1 MALLRKFTLMA
12 ILGAIG
18 AATGAAIGEALF
30 SQAAAQ
36 RSEPR
41 RICLLFDISGSMA
54 ETVQREDGGSIT
66 QLQALKDAAC
76 DFIARQDLAHDLVA
90 LTVFSSDAHL
100 VVSLSHDGDL
110 LQKSIRGLWASGGTN
125 LGRGFDVT
133 QTVLAHEPGERWVLV
148 FTDGKPE
155 TTSTRESPQV
165 AALSAASRLRDAG
178 VKIVAI
184 GTPLADARLLAQAAG
199 NPANVI
205 VSDASALHA
214 AFQRSEEVINN
225 RQMLANTGSSGFSH
239 NALLT
244 GAWAALVAV
253 GAGIGLVLAQNRHT
267 HRRALGVRQGFMVL
281 VGGTLTG
288 LAAGFAGQSIYF
300 ALSGVAMVAAIGR
313 VAAWSL
319 LGCGLGYG
327 MGSFVP
333 NLARHR
339 AAIAGALAGAAASFC
354 FLTLTPL
361 VGDTIGRL
369 LGAAILGLAAGLTTI
384 IIEAAC
390 REAWIVVHWGPRER
404 STLTLGES
412 PILVGAASDAHVLIA
427 EDDSPSPIM
436 ARISMAGGIVRMEDH
451 SGGTSVL
458 RDGEVIEFGRIRL
471 EVCAPGAL
479 APEAAAGSNGRDE
492 PSGGDRKLKARARD
506 AKWHAVE
513 TTSRDR

>member
-18 AATGAAIGEALF
+18 AALGAAIGESLF

-54 ETVQREDGGSIT
+54 ETVRREDGGSIT

-76 DFIARQDLAHDLVA
+76 DFIARQDLTHDLVA

-100 VVSLSHDGDL
+100 VVSLSQDGEL

-155 TTSTRESPQV
+155 TSSTRESPHV

-184 GTPLADARLLAQAAG
+184 GTPIADARLLAQAAG
-199 NPANVI
+199 SPNNVI
-205 VSDASALHA
+205 ISDASALHA
-214 AFQRSEEVINN
+214 AFQRSEEVIN

-253 GAGIGLVLAQNRHT
+253 GAGVGLVLAQNRHT
-267 HRRALGVRQGFMVL
+267 HRRALGVRQGLMVV

-300 ALSGVAMVAAIGR
+300 ALSGVVMVAAIGR

-361 VGDTIGRL
+361 VGDAIGRL
-369 LGAAILGLAAGLTTI
+369 LGAAILGLAAGLTTV

-412 PILVGAASDAHVLIA
+412 PILVGASSSAHVLIA

-436 ARISMAGGIVRMEDH
+436 ARISLAGDAVRMEDH
-451 SGGTSVL
+451 TGATSVL
-458 RDGEVIEFGRIRL
+458 RDGEVIEFGRIRI
-471 EVCAPGAL
+471 EVCASGSP
-479 APEAAAGSNGRDE
+479 APEAGPGHDGSDE
-492 PSGGDRKLKARARD
+492 PSGGDRVRKASARQS
-506 AKWHAVE
+506 KWHAVE
-513 TTSRDR
+513 TTSRER